1 MIPTTNCPINNI
13 SLITSNML
21 QMCYRYAIT
30 ESFTHGWYI
39 QWNIYSILTLYNYL
53 HLPTLILNY
62 KTTNYTFLYIVIIFL
77 QLVKITLLVIPTR
90 QHNKFWNNIFLLK
103 YKSRFSLW
111 LFILNGFSLW
121 NMAQI
126 KSCHVAY

>member
-21 QMCYRYAIT
+21 QMCYRYAIA

-77 QLVKITLLVIPTR
+77 QLVKITLLVIPTQ